1 MSFRVGYGRGR
12 YNKGL
17 FNQTLGE
24 TQSAVAIG
32 ALSSTVSAF
41 TRLRTLAGTVLSSRT
56 FVSAFPRLQSFA
68 GTVAATAT
76 AVFNFTV
83 ALGIDFV
90 ATTATST
97 MTAVINR
104 IQGLA
109 VVVTALS
116 TISAIMTRIQQTA
129 SVVSASASAVAS
141 VFGTF
146 AGAITATAVATFV
159 SAIRHLYVD
168 TGFSTTTYTEQ
179 TPSTKTYTE
188 QIATTKTYS
197 EREV

>member
-1 MSFRVGYGRGR
+1 MSFRVGYGRGK

-24 TQSAVAIG
+24 TLSAVAIA

-41 TRLRTLAGTVLSSRT
+41 TRLRTLAGTVLGSGT
-56 FVSAFPRLQSFA
+56 FVSAFQHIQSFA

-76 AVFNFTV
+76 AVFDFTV

-109 VVVTALS
+109 GVVTALS
-116 TISAIMTRIQQTA
+116 TISAVINRIQHAA

-146 AGAITATAVATFV
+146 AGGMTATAVATFV